1 MFRHLCAK
9 PLFEVILNQFMIWEF
24 QNIDFFPHSFLQED
38 LILKILLT
46 QLICGLTQICTSDNL
61 NLYSVVV
68 TDIYS
73 YIYIYQ

>member
-1 MFRHLCAK
+1 MRQA
-9 PLFEVILNQFMIWEF
+9 IIWSNSQPIYDLGVSEYW
-24 QNIDFFPHSFLQED
+24 FFPHSFLQED
-38 LILKILLT
+38 LIVKILLT

-73 YIYIYQ
+73 YIYIYIYQ